1 MELFC
6 PLLTEMVHVKLID
19 LGPISGSLIVVGIF
33 PVIILEELGLVTMA
47 DLAWTPQLPL
57 FLLHLHHSET

>member
-6 PLLTEMVHVKLID
+6 PLLIEMVHVKLIELD
-19 LGPISGSLIVVGIF
+19 PISGSLIVGIF

-47 DLAWTPQLPL
+47 DLTWTPQLPL